1 MQPHRQERFRPN
13 LPRPKAA
20 KYWFP
25 ANGSRSWWAFPSSF
39 AGRLVLVGH
48 GIALSIAAVQL
59 EPLVHPVDFGF
70 AVLVLAG
77 SLLAFCW
84 RKGEPLRWMSSRPS

>member
-20 KYWFP
+20 QYWFP
-25 ANGSRSWWAFPSSF
+25 ANPSRLWWSIPTSF
-39 AGRLVLVGH
+39 AGRLVVLVH
-48 GIALSIAAVQL
+48 LVALIIAGVQL
-59 EPLVHPVDFGF
+59 DPLQRPVDFGF
-70 AVLVLAG
+70 VVLVLMG

-84 RKGEPLRWMSSRPS
+84 RKGEPLRWTSKTN